1 MNPEY
6 VSFSLHDWQLAQ
18 FLRKEQYT
26 YIFSRLEGRLID
38 DLASRN
44 IALLGLVRE
53 CSLNDNTISEDL
65 SVVERHFINELA

>member
-18 FLRKEQYT
+18 FFSKEQYT
-26 YIFSRLEGRLID
+26 YIFSRLEGRLVN
-38 DLASRN
+38 DLACRN

-65 SVVERHFINELA
+65 SVIERHFIN